1 MRTMMPV
8 DTHTK
13 KTFSIRSKGLDKKE
27 ISEYHHHRRST
38 DYTRTLMVKRYKK
51 NQLSEFDKNAHYT
64 TKEDL
69 SKRKPS

>member
-8 DTHTK
+8 GTHTK
-13 KTFSIRSKGLDKKE
+13 KTLSIRSKGLDKKE
-27 ISEYHHHRRST
+27 ISST

-51 NQLSEFDKNAHYT
+51 KQLSEFDKNAHYT